1 MLLSLLVVAA
11 AVSGAWVAV
20 AVAAVT
26 MLLCSVC
33 VCGRGVEVVRAC
45 GEAVCAWV
53 VRGCGSGG
61 WWATRKSMYTA
72 QLVGSTTLRTY

>member
-1 MLLSLLVVAA
+1 MALLLSLLVVAA

-53 VRGCGSGG
+53 VRGCGCGRVGWRGG
-61 WWATRKSMYTA
+61 RRACRGIPRSSLA
-72 QLVGSTTLRTY
+72 